1 MLGHRIS
8 PHRLEDDMG
17 TDMATIDEARLNQ
30 LLGRFVDDFG
40 AAGFAATVVIGD
52 KLGLYQALAAGPATA
67 AELADRSG
75 THPRLVGEWLAAQA
89 ASGYV
94 TYHPDNERFSLSPEQ
109 AFALANEDGP
119 MYLPGAFQVMVAAV
133 KDEPKITQ
141 AFATGTGV
149 PWHAHHPDLFAGTE
163 RFFRPGYAAN
173 LVASWI
179 PALDG
184 VQAKLEAGAQVADV
198 GCGHGASTLIM
209 AQAYP
214 NSTFIG
220 FDSHQPSIRHA
231 QQVAANAGLAE
242 RCRFQVATATS
253 YLGAGYD
260 LVTVFDAL
268 HDMGDPVGAAAHIHR
283 TLGPEGTLLL
293 VEPYAN
299 DRLEDNLTP
308 VGRAYYAAS
317 TLLCV
322 PHSLSEAPGT
332 ALGAQAGEQRL
343 REVATAAGFG
353 RFRRVAQTPFNLV
366 YEARP

>member
-1 MLGHRIS
+1 MTV
-8 PHRLEDDMG
+8 DQ
-17 TDMATIDEARLNQ
+17 TQAIDEARLNE
-30 LLGRFVDDFG
+30 LLGRFVNDFG

-67 AELADRSG
+67 AELADRTH
-75 THPRLVGEWLAAQA
+75 THPRLVAEWLAAQA

-94 TYHPDNERFSLSPEQ
+94 THHPDNERFSLSPEQ
-109 AFALANEDGP
+109 AFALADEDGP

-149 PWHAHHPDLFAGTE
+149 PWHAHDPDLFAGTE

-173 LVASWI
+173 LLSSWI

-184 VQAKLEAGAQVADV
+184 VQAKLEHGARVADV

-214 NSTFIG
+214 RSQFVG
-220 FDSHQPSIRHA
+220 FDYHQPSIRHA

-242 RCRFQVATATS
+242 RCRFEVAPAS
-253 YLGAGYD
+253 AYPGAGYD
-260 LVTVFDAL
+260 LVAIFDAL
-268 HDMGDPVGAAAHIHR
+268 HDMGDPIGAAAHVR
-283 TLGPEGTLLL
+283 RSLADDGTFLL

-308 VGRAYYAAS
+308 VGRAFYAAS
-317 TLLCV
+317 TLICV

-343 REVATAAGFG
+343 RQVVTTAGFG
-353 RFRRVAQTPFNLV
+353 HFRRVAQTPFNLV

>member
-1 MLGHRIS
+1 MTVDQTQAVDQAK
-8 PHRLEDDMG
+8 LE
-17 TDMATIDEARLNQ
+17 Q
-30 LLGRFVDDFG
+30 LLGRFVNDFG

-52 KLGLYQALAAGPATA
+52 KLGLYRALAAGPATP
-67 AELADRSG
+67 AELADRTS
-75 THPRLVGEWLAAQA
+75 THPRLVAEWLAAQA

-94 TYHPDNERFSLSPEQ
+94 SYDPDNERFSLSPEQ
-109 AFALANEDGP
+109 AFALADEDGP
-119 MYLPGAFQVMVAAV
+119 MYLPGAFQVAVAAV
-133 KDEPKITQ
+133 KDEPKVTA
-141 AFATGTGV
+141 AFRTGAGV
-149 PWHAHHPDLFAGTE
+149 PWHAHDPDLFLGTE

-173 LVASWI
+173 LISHWI

-184 VQAKLEAGAQVADV
+184 VPAKLEAGARVADV

-209 AQAYP
+209 ARAYP
-214 NSTFIG
+214 NSRFVG
-220 FDSHQPSIRHA
+220 FDYHQPSIRHA

-242 RCRFQVATATS
+242 RCHFQVATATA
-253 YLGAGYD
+253 YPGAGYD

-268 HDMGDPVGAAAHIHR
+268 HDMGDPIGAATHIR
-283 TLGPEGTLLL
+283 QTLAPDGTLLL

-308 VGRAYYAAS
+308 VGRAFYAAS

-322 PHSLSEAPGT
+322 PHSLSEEVGV

-343 REVATAAGFG
+343 REVASAAGFG
-353 RFRRVAQTPFNLV
+353 RFRRIAETPFNLV

>member
-1 MLGHRIS
+1 MTV
-8 PHRLEDDMG
+8 DQTQAVDQ
-17 TDMATIDEARLNQ
+17 AKLNE
-30 LLGRFVDDFG
+30 LLGRFVNDFG

-52 KLGLYQALAAGPATA
+52 KLGLYQALAAGPATP
-67 AELADRSG
+67 AELADHTD
-75 THPRLVGEWLAAQA
+75 THPRMVAEWLAAQA

-94 TYHPDNERFSLSPEQ
+94 TYDPDGGRFSLSAEQ
-109 AFALANEDGP
+109 AFALADENGP

-133 KDEPKITQ
+133 KDEPKVTE
-141 AFATGTGV
+141 AFRSGAGI
-149 PWHAHHPDLFAGTE
+149 PWHAHDPDLFAGTE
-163 RFFRPGYAAN
+163 RFFRPGYATN
-173 LVASWI
+173 LVSSWI

-184 VQAKLEAGAQVADV
+184 VQTKLKAGAQVADV

-214 NSTFIG
+214 NSRFVG
-220 FDSHQPSIRHA
+220 FDYHQPSVQHA
-231 QQVAANAGLAE
+231 QQVAANAGLAD
-242 RCRFQVATATS
+242 RCRFEVAPANA
-253 YLGAGYD
+253 YPGAGYD
-260 LVTVFDAL
+260 LVAVFDAL
-268 HDMGDPVGAAAHIHR
+268 HDMGDPVGAAAHIR
-283 TLGPEGTLLL
+283 QTLAPDGTFLL

-308 VGRAYYAAS
+308 VGRAFYAAS

-322 PHSLSEAPGT
+322 PHALSEATGA

-343 REVATAAGFG
+343 REVVTAAGFS

>member
-1 MLGHRIS
+1 MS
-8 PHRLEDDMG
+8 
-17 TDMATIDEARLNQ
+17 IDEAQLND
-30 LLGRFVDDFG
+30 LLGRFVNDFG

-52 KLGLYQALAAGPATA
+52 KLGLYSALAAGPATA
-67 AELADRSG
+67 AELADRTG
-75 THPRLVGEWLAAQA
+75 THPRLVAEWLAAQA

-94 TYHPDNERFSLSPEQ
+94 TYHADNERFSLSAEQ
-109 AFALANEDGP
+109 AFALADEDGP

-133 KDEPKITQ
+133 KDEPKVTQ
-141 AFATGTGV
+141 AFRNGGGV
-149 PWHAHHPDLFAGTE
+149 PWHVHDPDLFAGTE

-173 LVASWI
+173 LVSSWI

-184 VQAKLEAGAQVADV
+184 VQAKLEQGAQVADV

-209 AQAYP
+209 AKAYP
-214 NSTFIG
+214 HSSFVG
-220 FDSHQPSIRHA
+220 FDYHQPSIRHA

-242 RCRFQVATATS
+242 RCRFQVATAS
-253 YLGAGYD
+253 AYPGAGYD

-268 HDMGDPVGAAAHIHR
+268 HDMGDPVGAAAHIR
-283 TLGPEGTLLL
+283 QSLAPDGTFLL
-293 VEPYAN
+293 VEPYAG

-308 VGRAYYAAS
+308 VGRAFYAAS

-322 PHSLSEAPGT
+322 PHSLSEEPGR

-343 REVATAAGFG
+343 REVASAAGFG

-366 YEARP
+366 FEARP

>member
-1 MLGHRIS
+1 
-8 PHRLEDDMG
+8 
-17 TDMATIDEARLNQ
+17 MALDQAKLNE
-30 LLGRFVDDFG
+30 LLGRFVSDFG
-40 AAGFAATVVIGD
+40 ATGFAATVVIGD
-52 KLGLYQALAAGPATA
+52 RLGLYQALAAGPATP
-67 AELADRSG
+67 AELADRTS
-75 THPRLVGEWLAAQA
+75 THPRLVAEWLAAQA

-94 TYHPDNERFSLSPEQ
+94 TYDPTSGRFSLSEEQ
-109 AFALANEDGP
+109 AFALAHEDGP

-133 KDEPKITQ
+133 KDEPKVTE
-141 AFATGTGV
+141 AFRNGTGV
-149 PWHAHHPDLFAGTE
+149 PWHAHDPDLFAGTE

-173 LVASWI
+173 LVANWI

-209 AQAYP
+209 AQAWP
-214 NSTFIG
+214 HSHFVG
-220 FDSHQPSIRHA
+220 FDYHQPSIQRA
-231 QQVAANAGLAE
+231 REAAAKTGVAD
-242 RCRFQVATATS
+242 RCRFEVASAHA
-253 YLGAGYD
+253 YPGAGYD
-260 LVTVFDAL
+260 LVAIFDAL
-268 HDMGDPVGAAAHIHR
+268 HDLGDPVGAAAHIHQ
-283 TLGPEGTLLL
+283 TLAPDGTFLL

-308 VGRAYYAAS
+308 LGRAYYAAS

-322 PHSLSEAPGT
+322 PHALSEKPGA

-343 REVATAAGFG
+343 REVVTAAGFG

>member
-1 MLGHRIS
+1 MTV
-8 PHRLEDDMG
+8 DQ
-17 TDMATIDEARLNQ
+17 TQAVDEARLNE
-30 LLGRFVDDFG
+30 LLGRFVNDFG

-52 KLGLYQALAAGPATA
+52 KLGLYSALATGPATP
-67 AELADRSG
+67 AELADRTR
-75 THPRLVGEWLAAQA
+75 THPRLVTEWLAAQA

-109 AFALANEDGP
+109 AFALAHEDGP
-119 MYLPGAFQVMVAAV
+119 IYLPGAFQAMVAAV
-133 KDEPKITQ
+133 KDEPKVTQ

-149 PWHAHHPDLFAGTE
+149 PWHAHDPDLFAGTE
-163 RFFRPGYAAN
+163 RFFRPGYVAN
-173 LVASWI
+173 LVSHWI

-184 VQAKLEAGAQVADV
+184 VQAKLERGARVADV

-214 NSTFIG
+214 NSRFVG
-220 FDSHQPSIRHA
+220 FDYHQPSVQHA

-242 RCRFQVATATS
+242 RCRFEVVSASA
-253 YLGAGYD
+253 YPGAGYD

-268 HDMGDPVGAAAHIHR
+268 HDMGDPVGAAAHIR
-283 TLGPEGTLLL
+283 QSLVPDGTFLL
-293 VEPYAN
+293 VEPYAG

-308 VGRAYYAAS
+308 VGRAFYAAS

-322 PHSLSEAPGT
+322 PHSLSEGPGL

-343 REVATAAGFG
+343 REVVTAAGFS

-366 YEARP
+366 HEARP